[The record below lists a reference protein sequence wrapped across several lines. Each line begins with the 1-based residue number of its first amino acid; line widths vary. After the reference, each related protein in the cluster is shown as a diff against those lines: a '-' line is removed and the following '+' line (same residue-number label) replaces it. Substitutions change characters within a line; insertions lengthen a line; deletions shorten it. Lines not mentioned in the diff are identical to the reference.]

1 MEKAIRMRDRLVA
14 IVRATKQELHQ
25 KKRNIKQTAE
35 DLAREQEAIE
45 GEWKNRQSKV
55 TQIGKWVDEREQEIF
70 AMTEKSLESFFRNLY
85 EDTSDFIKAYTGP
98 DFKSFIEVQLPIQ
111 VKKRCKVWVD
121 GHADGLRWLIMR
133 LSSELTQSLNRE
145 FDTTLPLL
153 EPRFV
158 VSGIAPE
165 AFQAGSP
172 EPNRGRFQAGLIL
185 GGAAGLLALAG
196 LTMAAPL
203 IGLAAFPL
211 LSNHLE
217 KSQLETAKAKLIPEL
232 DRAFYGAARSMR
244 QNVLDFLHAE
254 ITQLRGAAELKFTQ
268 LLEDAR
274 SSVATASAAKQDGIS
289 KTNNSVQEIER
300 RILRINELE
309 TDLETLIPKMLPG
322 ECV

>member
-1 MEKAIRMRDRLVA
+1 
-14 IVRATKQELHQ
+14 
-25 KKRNIKQTAE
+25 
-35 DLAREQEAIE
+35 
-45 GEWKNRQSKV
+45 
-55 TQIGKWVDEREQEIF
+55 VDEREQEIF